1 MYNSYSQY
9 GLNAPLPKYSEV
21 GPDGSILYQSDQ
33 VPTYASTTYLQPHG
47 AVHRSQLDM
56 TDVRTSDYYRTFD
69 IPERF
74 DRPSWWQGYTKVESH
89 PFYRTTNQEY
99 GAYKPEVHTMPS
111 VYRFQP
117 HSFTSIRSIGGNFRR
132 NGFNT
137 STISLVPKEVPRGTL
152 PISLGSPRQANP
164 FIDAALV
171 FYTEYSI
178 DFISILKIH
187 FDLVCHRIRPDQVVF
202 LKLQDDHNA
211 PCQIQLFLSYFRV
224 EQFTRLRSLTLTL
237 DVSDSGTQIFLN
249 LDKLSSLESLSL
261 MSYETNGFYFARRYD
276 NDIDVTQQD
285 NTILVKILIK
295 RVRPASMSTQKTH
308 WSTREVI
315 CLSLIQQLRSLNIQL
330 TTVLFDIEDPRRLP
344 NLYKLILLNESKSLV
359 NEGIVPNSS
368 LSMDTIELLLS
379 KLPQLRHLVLTGP
392 ANGNIANGHC
402 WEILAMNLISFDFK
416 FIIEV
421 DRIDLVLESFRSWS
435 WIEHKRWYIA
445 YKEHCLLTVP
455 YYTGITVKLPLHPPI
470 YSTAP
475 DNTLFYEHINH
486 LILSEMSEEDLHH
499 FHHVKLLDFRS
510 SIPLEILQMKIDL
523 NRVDCLILHS
533 SIEPSLAVL
542 IPLVMPLL
550 KVIGL
555 YCNMKEFLENARHM
569 YYH

>member
-1 MYNSYSQY
+1 
-9 GLNAPLPKYSEV
+9 
-21 GPDGSILYQSDQ
+21 
-33 VPTYASTTYLQPHG
+33 
-47 AVHRSQLDM
+47 
-56 TDVRTSDYYRTFD
+56 
-69 IPERF
+69 
-74 DRPSWWQGYTKVESH
+74 
-89 PFYRTTNQEY
+89 
-99 GAYKPEVHTMPS
+99 
-111 VYRFQP
+111 
-117 HSFTSIRSIGGNFRR
+117 
-132 NGFNT
+132 
-137 STISLVPKEVPRGTL
+137 
-152 PISLGSPRQANP
+152 
-164 FIDAALV
+164 
-171 FYTEYSI
+171 
-178 DFISILKIH
+178 
-187 FDLVCHRIRPDQVVF
+187 
-202 LKLQDDHNA
+202 
-211 PCQIQLFLSYFRV
+211 
-224 EQFTRLRSLTLTL
+224 
-237 DVSDSGTQIFLN
+237 
-249 LDKLSSLESLSL
+249 
-261 MSYETNGFYFARRYD
+261 
-276 NDIDVTQQD
+276 
-285 NTILVKILIK
+285 
-295 RVRPASMSTQKTH
+295 
-308 WSTREVI
+308 
-315 CLSLIQQLRSLNIQL
+315 
-330 TTVLFDIEDPRRLP
+330 
-344 NLYKLILLNESKSLV
+344 
-359 NEGIVPNSS
+359 
-368 LSMDTIELLLS
+368 MDTIELLLS

-455 YYTGITVKLPLHPPI
+455 YCTGITVKLPLHPPI